1 MIQTLIQQS
10 ALLKGP
16 LSRKCLFRR
25 CGRILKKKSKD
36 QRYSRYFVHV
46 ELMHKVC
53 VDALR
58 GNCILCIAS
67 HMYCTNYLYS
77 RPSPRG
83 QGGRQRGKCVAFL
96 KNNIGSHRAGQ
107 MPDIYIYAPVICNH
121 AQAPGKSG
129 DFDFQSSKAPGAK
142 PCQKPTLRGQS
153 VGKTAAVS
161 PAVSCFL
168 YTAKGSLV
176 SSYHGPASVGPS
188 SVFHNAQTA
197 SQKPLGRSKPNFR
210 WSLLG

>member
-1 MIQTLIQQS
+1 
-10 ALLKGP
+10 
-16 LSRKCLFRR
+16 
-25 CGRILKKKSKD
+25 
-36 QRYSRYFVHV
+36 
-46 ELMHKVC
+46 MHKVC
-53 VDALR
+53 VDALHPLY
-58 GNCILCIAS
+58 CT
-67 HMYCTNYLYS
+67 HMYCTNHLYS
-77 RPSPRG
+77 RPSPQG

-96 KNNIGSHRAGQ
+96 KNNIASHRAGQ

-121 AQAPGKSG
+121 APAPGKSG
-129 DFDFQSSKAPGAK
+129 DFDFQSSKAAGAK

-176 SSYHGPASVGPS
+176 SLYHGPASGVVGPS